1 MAQGKKN
8 VIVYTDWINT
18 FELLSDEEAG
28 RLIKHFFRYV
38 NDLNP
43 EPPDRM
49 IEILFEPFK
58 STLKRDLQK
67 WEIRAERARQN
78 GFKGGRPKEEEK
90 PQEEENP
97 TKPSGLQKNP
107 EEPSGLF
114 FTEKK
119 PVSVSVSDSVSVS
132 VSDINTFPS
141 KEEKVIHTSKRFL
154 IPSILEISTYCQ
166 ERKNEINAEQF
177 YDHYQSNGWMVGK
190 NKMKD
195 WKAAVR
201 TWEKNGYS
209 KPQQSNNNQITTQNG
224 TLQERKYAHVHKAIR
239 NLERLGS
246 LNPEQVALAKR
257 YLEHATGSINPTEFI
272 GKLVKYD
279 SRGAEPDFGDNG
291 DTLRIGT

>member
-1 MAQGKKN
+1 MSRTYRKRPIYDNKDLKFGN
-8 VIVYTDWINT
+8 NRINIVNN
-18 FELLSDEEAG
+18 EVL
-28 RLIKHFFRYV
+28 H
-38 NDLNP
+38 
-43 EPPDRM
+43 
-49 IEILFEPFK
+49 
-58 STLKRDLQK
+58 
-67 WEIRAERARQN
+67 
-78 GFKGGRPKEEEK
+78 GGRKIPAKHK
-90 PQEEENP
+90 
-97 TKPSGLQKNP
+97 
-107 EEPSGLF
+107 
-114 FTEKK
+114 
-119 PVSVSVSDSVSVS
+119 VSHYEVEVSEVRVLHHDKHEIDVRY
-132 VSDINTFPS
+132 IPS

-195 WKAAVR
+195 WRAAVR